1 MNMVMHLM
9 FDAVVVMLIIT
20 TINLFYKL
28 RWWKNT
34 QNDLELKPPIVVNRY
49 DMTHHMSPDHRL

>member
-1 MNMVMHLM
+1 M
-9 FDAVVVMLIIT
+9 FDAVVAMLVIT

-28 RWWKNT
+28 RCWKNT

>member
-1 MNMVMHLM
+1 M
-9 FDAVVVMLIIT
+9 FDAVVAMLIIT

-49 DMTHHMSPDHRL
+49 NMSPDHRL